1 MSEQISSLQ
10 NELKMTPQE
19 VAHLK
24 NYLPLA
30 IYERFEREAP
40 EPAQKTY
47 ARCITHLRALL
58 EATTSHL
65 PGYLVDQ
72 VSTNPVPGLAGGQ
85 FVEGTLLFADISGFT
100 AMSERLSQIGRE
112 GAEEVTVVVNRYFDV
127 MLDILREYDG
137 QLIRFGGD
145 ALMGLFAERPLHTVD
160 QDYKDKWPFDEI
172 PNSATLAVQAAI
184 KMQSSMS
191 KFAETETSIGTFPL
205 RMSVG
210 VHQGRF
216 FAAQLG
222 NVENMEFALFGQ
234 DVNET
239 AAIESAAQAG
249 QVVVDQQTF
258 DAIDKSLNSVGTPI
272 AEHPDYLLVDIPYVP
287 PLQPVIGQMATHY
300 PLPPTIEVLRRHVR
314 LLDALTPYLPTGL
327 LARLSSD
334 PLAPSLKGE
343 HRLVASLFANIE
355 GLGTIADSLG
365 PGNEE
370 KIVAALN
377 NYFVRMNRALTI
389 YGGVV
394 NKIDLYDH
402 GDKLLVTF
410 GAPIIH
416 EDDAERA
423 VRAALAM
430 QTEMIEIAEAIP
442 QAAGLPSLVLEQR
455 IGISYAFVFSGYLG
469 ASWRHEYTVMGD
481 EVNLAARL
489 MSIAETGQIIV
500 NQNVHRLMESVA
512 ELPLLGE
519 VALKGKSEPVP
530 IYEVKGL
537 KSVRQ
542 KVRGLAGMHSALVGR
557 AEELRHAQT
566 AVSALQNG
574 EGHIVSIIGEAGMGK
589 SRFLDELDP
598 QEANWLHTRCFS
610 YTESVSYRPIQLL
623 LRQLFGLDL
632 TDEVDDA
639 ASLDQLQNVM
649 SALFSIEDVEENL
662 PYVANFLNI
671 PLTAVYEARIQYLDG
686 EALQQRTYIALRDC
700 LASWAKQTPLVFAIE
715 NVHWLDHASFN
726 LLEYLLPL
734 VETEA
739 ILFIFVFRP
748 ERNKGCWELKAKVA
762 AEYASRAVE
771 ITLTGLSR
779 DDSEQLLRNL
789 VPVSQWPAGSID
801 LILNRAEGN
810 PLYLEEVLRSLIND
824 GLLHRDENGRWQFSE
839 SVQEITVPD
848 TLEGVLLARL
858 DRLEELC
865 RWTVQVASVVG
876 RSFPLD
882 VLSHATAESED
893 LPVNRYL
900 SELETVEIIREMQ
913 DNPEHIYAFMHS
925 LMQEVSYSSLAL
937 SSRRRHHRLIASYLE
952 DSRQHGWGNVEN
964 VSPLIAHH
972 AYEGEDWERAIVYQL
987 RAGVQAQALFANE
1000 DALDHFVKALH
1011 AAERLQGR
1019 DAEQLQIHLA
1029 LGQLYVETGQYELAT
1044 THLDQAQKFA
1054 VALNDGL
1061 AETAVCRWQAR
1072 LYEQK
1077 GDYPQAS
1084 QWIAKGTAN
1093 QAYAQTT
1100 EHAQILLIDGLINI
1114 RQGEP
1119 DKALQAVKPV
1129 LKIATQQNAITVLAR
1144 AKSLIGIAH
1153 YSRSENDAAIEN
1165 YQTSY
1170 ELYHQAG
1177 DVRGE
1182 ATAHNLIANVYFNLG
1197 RWGDADFHYQQALT
1211 MFDRIGD
1218 IYNRALT
1225 QNNLGGIAK
1234 NQGRFEE
1241 AIQFYTGALQSIEK
1255 IGGSVWIIGA
1265 FHMNLGGTYIHQGD
1279 AILGIQ
1285 HLELSQEFFAEA
1297 QSKDF
1302 LPEVLRYMAE
1312 AHMLQGAI
1320 GDAQSKIDEALA
1332 LGRELN
1338 ARGEEGCALRVQ
1350 GQIALSRG
1358 DLEQAHKVMS
1368 ESVAILEEIADEY
1381 ELARS
1386 RMALSG
1392 ILGELGERETGT
1404 EQLALATAV
1413 FEQLEASADLLKA
1426 AVLQTKLGI

>member
-10 NELKMTPQE
+10 NELKLTSQE

-40 EPAQKTY
+40 ELEQKTY

-65 PGYLVDQ
+65 PAYLVEQ
-72 VSTNPVPGLAGGQ
+72 VSANPVPGLAGGQ
-85 FVEGTLLFADISGFT
+85 FVDGTLLFADISGFT

-145 ALMGLFAERPLHTVD
+145 ALLGLFAERPLHTID
-160 QDYKDKWPFDEI
+160 EDYKDKWPFDEV

-191 KFAETETSIGTFPL
+191 QFAQTETSIGTFPL

-222 NVENMEFALFGQ
+222 NVENMEFALFGK

-249 QVVVDQQTF
+249 QVVVDKQTF
-258 DAIDKSLNSVGTPI
+258 NAIDKSLNSVGTPI
-272 AEHPDYLLVDIPYVP
+272 ANHSDYLLVDIPQIP

-300 PLPPTIEVLRRHVR
+300 PLPPTIKVLRRHVK
-314 LLDALTPYLPTGL
+314 LLDALTPYLPAGL
-327 LARLSSD
+327 LTRLSSD

-370 KIVAALN
+370 KIVVALN
-377 NYFVRMNRALTI
+377 DYFVRMDRALTI

-402 GDKLLVTF
+402 GDKLLITF

-430 QTEMIEIAEAIP
+430 QAEIAEIAQAIP
-442 QAAGLPSLVLEQR
+442 QAAGLPNLVLEQR

-500 NQNVHRLMESVA
+500 NQNVHRLTESVA

-519 VALKGKSEPVP
+519 VSLKGKSEPVP
-530 IYEVKGL
+530 IYEAKGL

-542 KVRGLAGMHSALVGR
+542 KARGLAGMHSNLVGR
-557 AEELRHAQT
+557 ADELQQAQT

-589 SRFLDELDP
+589 SRFLEELDP
-598 QEANWLHTRCFS
+598 QDANWLHTRCFS

-632 TDEVDDA
+632 TDDVDE
-639 ASLDQLQNVM
+639 ASLEQLQTAL
-649 SALFSIEDVEENL
+649 SSLFSAEDIEENL
-662 PYVANFLNI
+662 PYIANFLNI
-671 PLTAVYEARIQYLDG
+671 PLTAVYEARVQYLDG

-700 LASWAKQTPLVFAIE
+700 IASQAQQIPLIFAIE
-715 NVHWLDHASFN
+715 NVHWLDNASFN

-734 VETEA
+734 AETEA
-739 ILFIFVFRP
+739 VLFIFVYRP
-748 ERNKGCWELKAKVA
+748 ERNKGCWELKEKVA
-762 AEYASRAVE
+762 TEYASRAME

-779 DDSEQLLRNL
+779 EDSEQLLRNL
-789 VPVSQWPAGSID
+789 VPVSHWPAGSID

-839 SVQEITVPD
+839 SVDAITVPD

-900 SELETVEIIREMQ
+900 NELETVEIIREMQ

-972 AYEGEDWERAIVYQL
+972 AYEGGDWERAIVYQL

-1000 DALDHFVKALH
+1000 DAIDHFVKALH
-1011 AAERLQGR
+1011 AAERLQER
-1019 DAEQLQIHLA
+1019 DAEQLKIHLA
-1029 LGQLYVETGQYELAT
+1029 LGQLYVETGQYDLAA
-1044 THLDQAQKFA
+1044 THLDQAQQLA
-1054 VALNDGL
+1054 INLDNGL

-1084 QWIAKGTAN
+1084 EWIAKGTAN
-1093 QAYAQTT
+1093 KTYAETT
-1100 EHAQILLIDGLINI
+1100 EYAQILLIDGLINI

-1119 DKALQAVKPV
+1119 DKALQAVEPV
-1129 LKIATQQNAITVLAR
+1129 LKIASNQDAITVLAR

-1170 ELYHQAG
+1170 ELYHEAG

-1234 NQGRFEE
+1234 NQGRFED

-1265 FHMNLGGTYIHQGD
+1265 FHMNLGGTYVHQGD
-1279 AILGIQ
+1279 STLGIH

-1297 QSKDF
+1297 QSRDF
-1302 LPEVLRYMAE
+1302 LPEVLRYLAE
-1312 AHMLQGAI
+1312 AQMLLGAV
-1320 GDAQSKIDEALA
+1320 DEAQTKIDEALA

-1338 ARGEEGCALRVQ
+1338 ARGEEACALRVQ
-1350 GQIALSRG
+1350 GQIAMNRG
-1358 DLEQAHKVMS
+1358 QLEVAQNVTS
-1368 ESVAILEEIADEY
+1368 TSVAILEEIADEY

-1392 ILGELGERETGT
+1392 ILGEMGEPEAGAD
-1404 EQLALATAV
+1404 QLALATAV
-1413 FEQLEASADLLKA
+1413 FERLEASADLQKSII
-1426 AVLQTKLGI
+1426 LQTKLGI

>member
-1 MSEQISSLQ
+1 MSENIPPLQ
-10 NELKMTPQE
+10 TETMSPQE
-19 VAHLK
+19 ILHLR
-24 NYLPLA
+24 NYLSSA
-30 IYERFEREAP
+30 IYENIEKEAP
-40 EPAQKTY
+40 EPTQKTY
-47 ARCITHLRALL
+47 IRSIHHLRSLL

-65 PGYLVDQ
+65 PAYLVEQ
-72 VSTNPVPGLAGGQ
+72 VAANPIPGLAGGQ
-85 FVEGTLLFADISGFT
+85 FVDGTLLFADISGFT

-127 MLDILREYDG
+127 MLEILRDYEG

-145 ALMGLFAERPLHTVD
+145 ALLGLFAERPLHTID
-160 QDYKDKWPFDEI
+160 EDYKEKWPFDEV
-172 PNSATLAVQAAI
+172 PNSATLAAQAAV
-184 KMQSSMS
+184 KMQSAMS
-191 KFAETETSIGTFPL
+191 QFAETKTSIGTFPL

-222 NVENMEFALFGQ
+222 TAENMEFALFGK

-249 QVVVDQQTF
+249 QVVVDRQTF
-258 DAIDKSLNSVGTPI
+258 AAIDQSLNTVGTPV
-272 AEHPDYLLVDIPYVP
+272 AEHPDYLLIDIPQIP
-287 PLQPVIGQMATHY
+287 PIYPIVGQMATHY
-300 PLPPTIEVLRRHVR
+300 PLPPTIEELRRHVR
-314 LLDALTPYLPTGL
+314 LLDALTPYLPAGL

-355 GLGTIADSLG
+355 GLGAIADRLG

-370 KIVAALN
+370 RIVTALN
-377 NYFVRMNRALTI
+377 EYFVRMDRALTL

-423 VRAALAM
+423 VRAAFAM
-430 QTEMIEIAEAIP
+430 QTELAEIATAIP
-442 QAAGLPSLVLEQR
+442 ETAGLPDLVLEQR

-500 NQNVHRLMESVA
+500 NPNVHRLTESIA

-519 VALKGKSEPVP
+519 VNLKGKSEPVP

-537 KSVRQ
+537 KSVQQR
-542 KVRGLAGMHSALVGR
+542 VRGVAGMHSQLVGR
-557 AEELRHAQT
+557 TDELAEVQT
-566 AVSALQNG
+566 AVSDLHKG
-574 EGHIVSIIGEAGMGK
+574 KGKIVSIIGEAGMGK
-589 SRFLDELDP
+589 SRFLDELDV
-598 QEANWLHTRCFS
+598 AKTIWLHTRCFS
-610 YTESVSYRPIQLL
+610 YTESVSYRPMQLM
-623 LRQLFGLDL
+623 LRQLLGLNV
-632 TDEVDDA
+632 TDEEDAA
-639 ASLDQLQNVM
+639 ASLSQLQT
-649 SALFSIEDVEENL
+649 SLSTLFSAEEVEENV

-671 PLTAVYEARIQYLDG
+671 SLTAVYTARIQYLDG
-686 EALQQRTYIALRDC
+686 EALQRRTFIAIRDC
-700 LASWAKQTPLVFAIE
+700 IAAQAEQTPLIVALD
-715 NVHWLDHASFN
+715 NVHWLDNASFN
-726 LLEYLLPL
+726 LLHYLLPL
-734 VETEA
+734 VESSA
-739 ILFIFVFRP
+739 VLFIFLFRP
-748 ERNKGCWELKAKVA
+748 ERNKGCWTLKEKVA
-762 AEYASRAVE
+762 AEYKTRAVE
-771 ITLTGLSR
+771 IVLTGLSSE
-779 DDSEQLLRNL
+779 DSEQLLRNL
-789 VPVSQWPAGSID
+789 VPVSHWPVGSID

-824 GLLHRDENGRWQFSE
+824 GLLQKEENGRWQFSE

-882 VLSHATAESED
+882 VLSHATAESGD
-893 LPVNRYL
+893 LPVNRYMT
-900 SELETVEIIREMQ
+900 ELETVEIIREMQ
-913 DNPEHIYAFMHS
+913 NNPEYIYSFMHS

-937 SSRRRHHRLIASYLE
+937 SSRRHHHRLIAAYLE
-952 DSRQHGWGNVEN
+952 DSRKHGWGSVEN

-972 AYEGEDWERAIVYQL
+972 AFEGEDWERALTYQL
-987 RAGVQAQALFANE
+987 RAGIQAQSLFANE
-1000 DALDHFVKALH
+1000 DAIDHFVKALH
-1011 AAERLQGR
+1011 AAEQLQGN
-1019 DAEQLQIHLA
+1019 DTEQLKIHLA
-1029 LGQLYVETGQYELAT
+1029 LGQLYVETGQYDLAA
-1044 THLDQAQKFA
+1044 THLDQAQQFA
-1054 VALNDGL
+1054 VALADGL
-1061 AETAVCRWQAR
+1061 AETAVCRWQAG

-1077 GDYPQAS
+1077 GDYPQAI
-1084 QWIAKGTAN
+1084 QWIEKGTSNEAYVETTE
-1093 QAYAQTT
+1093 YAQM
-1100 EHAQILLIDGLINI
+1100 LLLAGLINI

-1119 DKALQAVKPV
+1119 DKALEAVEPV
-1129 LKIATQQNAITVLAR
+1129 LKIAEEQNAITVLAR
-1144 AKSLIGIAH
+1144 AKSLIGIAY
-1153 YSRSENDAAIEN
+1153 YSHSNNDAAIEN

-1197 RWGDADFHYQQALT
+1197 QWGDADFHYQQALT

-1234 NQGRFEE
+1234 NQGRFAD

-1265 FHMNLGGTYIHQGD
+1265 FHMNLGATYVHQGD
-1279 AILGIQ
+1279 PILGLQ
-1285 HLELSQEFFAEA
+1285 HLELSQSFFAEA
-1297 QSKDF
+1297 QSRDF
-1302 LPEVLRYMAE
+1302 LPEVLRHMAE
-1312 AHMLQGAI
+1312 AHILMGAFV
-1320 GDAQSKIDEALA
+1320 DARTKIDEALS

-1350 GQIALSRG
+1350 GQIALSHRE
-1358 DLEQAHKVMS
+1358 LEQARTLTA

-1386 RMALSG
+1386 RMALAG
-1392 ILGELGERETGT
+1392 ILGELGEIEAGV
-1404 EQLALATAV
+1404 EQLTLATAV
-1413 FEQLEASADLLKA
+1413 FKRLDASADLQKA
-1426 AVLQTKLGI
+1426 KTLQAKLGI